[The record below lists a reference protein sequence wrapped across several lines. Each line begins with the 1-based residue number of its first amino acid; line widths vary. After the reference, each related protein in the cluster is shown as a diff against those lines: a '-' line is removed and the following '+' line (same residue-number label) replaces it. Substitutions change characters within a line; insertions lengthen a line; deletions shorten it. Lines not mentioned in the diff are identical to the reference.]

1 MYLRCLL
8 QILKKFCLIFLS
20 WEGSI
25 DLGPKIDKD
34 MCNITD
40 ENHLEAREVIV
51 RALEDKI
58 MNSETQG
65 DAQGEE
71 EEEPHYGN

>member
-1 MYLRCLL
+1 
-8 QILKKFCLIFLS
+8 
-20 WEGSI
+20 
-25 DLGPKIDKD
+25 